1 MAKSAMPA
9 SFAEHGEWYASS
21 LQSVSE
27 SAQILY
33 SYNTVAH
40 GFAAQLT
47 DSEARALE
55 ALDGVLSGGERAATR
70 LAVYKVCWRG
80 ACSASDI
87 LAAMEAGRLS
97 DGVDVFSLSAR
108 AAGRRHYYIRQ
119 RGYLGVYWVLEKPSC
134 CVSCSLA
141 NAGPGEGVCWV
152 SNVAPWIYS
161 RSASGDARRDFP
173 VYVLLLGAIRQELP
187 AGVSPATA
195 RKPLPPILNCPS
207 LYGAN
212 ATNADGTA
220 SLVHVRGTLYGM
232 KSRVKIAVLVDRG
245 VSACVQKGALVV
257 NRGLEGFGA
266 CGGLFA
272 NTAEPTAKQLVA
284 DALILLPASGVVTRC
299 KPATPFDYGAGHVDP
314 PKALD
319 PGLVYDLTATDYL
332 DFLCALNY
340 TSVQIGAMAKGSNF
354 TCSSRGAHSVSD
366 LNYPSFSVPFATAS
380 GMGGDGT
387 TSTITHTRTL
397 TNVGPAGTYK
407 AKVSTSAD
415 GDKVKIVVNPTEL
428 SFSKEGEK
436 KSYTVSFTS
445 PSMPSGSSG
454 FGRLEWDDGKHVV
467 ASPIA
472 FTWT

>member
-1 MAKSAMPA
+1 MSRCP
-9 SFAEHGEWYASS
+9 H
-21 LQSVSE
+21 
-27 SAQILY
+27 
-33 SYNTVAH
+33 
-40 GFAAQLT
+40 
-47 DSEARALE
+47 
-55 ALDGVLSGGERAATR
+55 LSGLAALLKGSGTPA
-70 LAVYKVCWRG
+70 LAVALRRSRSV
-80 ACSASDI
+80 ASI
-87 LAAMEAGRLS
+87 HTRVIRHLRRRQR
-97 DGVDVFSLSAR
+97 SLSNL
-108 AAGRRHYYIRQ
+108 Q
-119 RGYLGVYWVLEKPSC
+119 
-134 CVSCSLA
+134 
-141 NAGPGEGVCWV
+141 
-152 SNVAPWIYS
+152 
-161 RSASGDARRDFP
+161 
-173 VYVLLLGAIRQELP
+173 
-187 AGVSPATA
+187 
-195 RKPLPPILNCPS
+195 
-207 LYGAN
+207 
-212 ATNADGTA
+212 
-220 SLVHVRGTLYGM
+220 
-232 KSRVKIAVLVDRG
+232 
-245 VSACVQKGALVV
+245 
-257 NRGLEGFGA
+257 
-266 CGGLFA
+266 
-272 NTAEPTAKQLVA
+272 
-284 DALILLPASGVVTRC
+284 TRC